1 MVAAAPEGR
10 SRPVRIVSVQ
20 SWVAFG
26 HVGNAAALFPL
37 QRLGAEVLGVH
48 TVQFSNHPGHG
59 GFGGAA
65 LPAAHVAAV
74 LDGLAARGFLDA
86 VDGVLSGYLGEA
98 ETGPPLL
105 AALAQARRAN
115 PAALYCCDPVIG
127 DEGPGVYVRPGLPA
141 FFAARAVPQADLLT
155 PNRFELGL
163 LASQPCRS
171 LAETIAAGT
180 ALRRRM
186 RAAGPGI
193 VLVSSLEAPGSGDID
208 MLLLAPAGRFLLRT
222 PRLPITPNGA
232 GDLLSALF
240 LFHYLRT
247 RDACAA
253 LEEAGSSLFGVIA
266 ATAAAGTRELELIA
280 AQVEFVAPSR
290 RFAVEPC

>member
-1 MVAAAPEGR
+1 MAAAAPEGR

-65 LPAAHVAAV
+65 LPAAHIASV

-98 ETGPPLL
+98 ETGAPLL
-105 AALAQARRAN
+105 AALVRVRRAN

-163 LASQPCRS
+163 LAERQCGS
-171 LAETIAAGT
+171 LAETIEAGA
-180 ALRRRM
+180 ALRQRM
-186 RAAGPGI
+186 RAAGPRI
-193 VLVSSLEAPGSGDID
+193 VLVSSLDAPGGDGIA

-247 RDACAA
+247 GDACAA
-253 LEEAGSSLFGVIA
+253 LEEAGSSLFGLIA
-266 ATAAAGTRELELIA
+266 ATAAAGARELALIA
-280 AQVEFVAPSR
+280 AQAEFLAPSR
-290 RFAVEPC
+290 RFAAEPC

>member
-1 MVAAAPEGR
+1 MAAAAREGR
-10 SRPVRIVSVQ
+10 PRPVRIVSVQ

-26 HVGNAAALFPL
+26 HVGNSAALFPL
-37 QRLGAEVLGVH
+37 QRLGAEVVGVH

-65 LPAAHVAAV
+65 LPAAHIAAV
-74 LDGLAARGFLDA
+74 LEGLATRGFLAA

-105 AALAQARRAN
+105 AALAQVRRAN

-127 DEGPGVYVRPGLPA
+127 DEGPGVYVRPGLPE
-141 FFAARAVPQADLLT
+141 FFAAQAVPQADLLT

-163 LASQPCRS
+163 LTNRQCHS
-171 LAETIAAGT
+171 LTEAIEAGA

-186 RAAGPGI
+186 RGAGPGI
-193 VLVSSLEAPGSGDID
+193 VLVSSLEAPGGDID

-232 GDLLSALF
+232 GDLLAALF
-240 LFHYLRT
+240 LFHHLRT
-247 RDACAA
+247 GDARAA

-266 ATAAAGTRELELIA
+266 TTAAAGTRELALIA
-280 AQVEFVAPSR
+280 AQAELVAPSR
-290 RFAVEPC
+290 RFAAEPC